1 MIEYLCKGDMY
12 MRIMGI
18 DYGDARVGVA
28 VSDALGITAQG
39 VATVPNKVY
48 SKMMERLKALI
59 DEYNTQIVVIGLP
72 KNMDGTQGERCDV
85 TKNFAKDLK
94 ELCPQIEIVFR
105 DERLSTVQAAGIL
118 NVTNTRGKDRKNVID
133 TVSACII
140 LEDYL
145 NSIRR

>member
-1 MIEYLCKGDMY
+1 

-39 VATVPNKVY
+39 VATVPNRVY
-48 SKMMERLKALI
+48 DKMMDRLVALI
-59 DEYNTQIVVIGLP
+59 GEYDANTVVIGLP

-85 TKNFAKDLK
+85 TRSFASDLK
-94 ELCPQIEIVFR
+94 DRLPDIEIVFR

-145 NSIRR
+145 NSIK

>member
-1 MIEYLCKGDMY
+1 

-48 SKMMERLKALI
+48 GKMLEKLCALVEEYKA
-59 DEYNTQIVVIGLP
+59 TTVVIGLP
-72 KNMDGTQGERCDV
+72 KNMDGSQGERCDV
-85 TKNFAKDLK
+85 TKAFANDLK
-94 ELCPQIEIVFR
+94 QKCPEIEVVFR

-145 NSIRR
+145 NSIK

>member
-1 MIEYLCKGDMY
+1 

-48 SKMMERLKALI
+48 SKMLERLAALVN
-59 DEYNTQIVVIGLP
+59 EYNTPTVVIGLP
-72 KNMDGTQGERCDV
+72 KNMDGTEGERCDV
-85 TKNFAKDLK
+85 TKAFASDLK
-94 ELCPQIEIVFR
+94 DKCPEIQIIFR

-118 NVTNTRGKDRKNVID
+118 NVTNTRGKDRKNIID

-145 NSIRR
+145 NSIK

>member
-1 MIEYLCKGDMY
+1 

-48 SKMMERLKALI
+48 SKMLERLAGLVN
-59 DEYNTQIVVIGLP
+59 EYSTPTVVIGLP
-72 KNMDGTQGERCDV
+72 KNMDGTQGERCEV
-85 TKNFAKDLK
+85 TRSFANDLK
-94 ELCPQIEIVFR
+94 ERCPDIEIVFR

-118 NVTNTRGKDRKNVID
+118 NVTNIRGKDRKNVID

-145 NSIRR
+145 NSEK

>member
-1 MIEYLCKGDMY
+1 MIEYLYKGDMY

-59 DEYNTQIVVIGLP
+59 DEYNTQTVVIGLP

>member
-1 MIEYLCKGDMY
+1 MAKKM
-12 MRIMGI
+12 MGI
-18 DYGDARVGVA
+18 DYGEARTGIA

-39 VATVPNKVY
+39 VATVPNRVY
-48 SKMMERLKALI
+48 DKMMDRLVSLI
-59 DEYNTQIVVIGLP
+59 GEYGAKTIVIGLP

-85 TKNFAKDLK
+85 TRSFAQDL
-94 ELCPQIEIVFR
+94 QQRVDGIEIVFR

-118 NVTNTRGKDRKNVID
+118 NVTNTRGRDRKHVID

-145 NSIRR
+145 NSIK

>member
-1 MIEYLCKGDMY
+1 
-12 MRIMGI
+12 MRTMGI

-39 VATVPNKVY
+39 VATVPNRVY
-48 SKMMERLKALI
+48 DKMMDRLVSLI
-59 DEYNTQIVVIGLP
+59 AEYDAKTVVIGLP

-85 TKNFAKDLK
+85 TRSFAEDLK
-94 ELCPQIEIVFR
+94 QRAPQIEIVFR

-145 NSIRR
+145 NSIKLRRK

>member
-1 MIEYLCKGDMY
+1 
-12 MRIMGI
+12 MRIIGI

-39 VATVPNKVY
+39 IATVPNKVY
-48 SKMMERLKALI
+48 HKMMERITALI
-59 DEYNTQIVVIGLP
+59 SEYKAQKVVIGLP
-72 KNMDGTQGERCDV
+72 KNMDGSEGERCDV
-85 TKNFAKDLK
+85 TKSFASDLK
-94 ELCPQIEIVFR
+94 QNCPDLEIIFR

-145 NSIRR
+145 NSIK

>member
-1 MIEYLCKGDMY
+1 
-12 MRIMGI
+12 MGI

-48 SKMMERLKALI
+48 AKMLERLVSLINEYKA
-59 DEYNTQIVVIGLP
+59 TTVVVGLP

-85 TKNFAKDLK
+85 TKAFANDLK
-94 ELCPQIEIVFR
+94 EKCPDIQIVFR

-145 NSIRR
+145 NSIK